1 MEVDA
6 KLLLELLLGAVLLF
20 ALLSAKRLASFAR
33 RKFVLRRVPK
43 APESV
48 PVLGHALT
56 LMRNVPW
63 DKFCEWKSKCG
74 PVVRVNIMQKE
85 LILIDDPALLKQVF
99 QSRMQRYS
107 KDVDF
112 SYYPFMCLLGT
123 GLVTAEGKLWRRQ
136 RSMVSVHFRVEILDE
151 IVGIS
156 MKGALRLAKKLEAI
170 RGTGDHVPLAE
181 EFRHLTLQVIGEAIL
196 SMSHEEA
203 DKVFPLLYLPIMEEA
218 NKRSLRPWREYMP
231 NAEYFL

>member
-85 LILIDDPALLKQVF
+85 HP
-99 QSRMQRYS
+99 
-107 KDVDF
+107 
-112 SYYPFMCLLGT
+112 T
-123 GLVTAEGKLWRRQ
+123 
-136 RSMVSVHFRVEILDE
+136 
-151 IVGIS
+151 
-156 MKGALRLAKKLEAI
+156 KK
-170 RGTGDHVPLAE
+170 
-181 EFRHLTLQVIGEAIL
+181 
-196 SMSHEEA
+196 
-203 DKVFPLLYLPIMEEA
+203 
-218 NKRSLRPWREYMP
+218 
-231 NAEYFL
+231 